1 MEARRFLPSV
11 TFAPA
16 PVGLV
21 PGIALARGHLLGE
34 VEPDHA
40 GPRGSLA
47 LQRREIEL
55 AVWRMRDHRIRH
67 ALVADQ
73 GGERARVDAADGDDA
88 ARLQPSVEVLRRAIV
103 GRLGDRR
110 PEHAAAHAAGRQ
122 APRLHVFGVGAD
134 IADMRE
140 GEGDD
145 LPGIRRV
152 GQDLLIA
159 GHRGIEANLADG
171 DAGGARALAL
181 DHRAVGQNEKRGRRL
196 DRPIGR
202 RAQHCGLFGQRFTCV
217 VHLLLEAR
225 VRRERPVCKFG
236 CQHGHVKGAASVLAS
251 SAWRVL
257 TREGF
262 GVNPQIKLFTC
273 ENNGLSWQIRLLAR
287 KRSITLGASSSK
299 PWARQQ
305 CARPSPPP

>member
-1 MEARRFLPSV
+1 MPGHAAASRFSASRSNLPSGACAI
-11 TFAPA
+11 TAFGMP
-16 PVGLV
+16 L
-21 PGIALARGHLLGE
+21 
-34 VEPDHA
+34 
-40 GPRGSLA
+40 S
-47 LQRREIEL
+47 
-55 AVWRMRDHRIRH
+55 RIS
-67 ALVADQ
+67 AAS
-73 GGERARVDAADGDDA
+73 ARVSTPLMAMMPRAFSQASRSCVD
-88 ARLQPSVEVLRRAIV
+88 AIV

-122 APRLHVFGVGAD
+122 APQLHVFGIGAD

-159 GHRGIEANLADG
+159 GHRGIEADLADG

-202 RAQHCGLFGQRFTCV
+202 RARHCGLFGQRFTCV

-236 CQHGHVKGAASVLAS
+236 CAARSRQGCGERARVVSMARLNPRGVCGSIHRSNYLPVKTMA
-251 SAWRVL
+251 
-257 TREGF
+257 
-262 GVNPQIKLFTC
+262 
-273 ENNGLSWQIRLLAR
+273 
-287 KRSITLGASSSK
+287 
-299 PWARQQ
+299 
-305 CARPSPPP
+305 